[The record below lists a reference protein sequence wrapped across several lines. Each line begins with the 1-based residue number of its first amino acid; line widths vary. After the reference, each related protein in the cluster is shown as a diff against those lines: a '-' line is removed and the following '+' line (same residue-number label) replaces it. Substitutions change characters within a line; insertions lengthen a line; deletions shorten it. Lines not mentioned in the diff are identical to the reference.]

1 VLDKRKVIG
10 NFWKVESDLK
20 TKLYA
25 FEDKWKGKVMMEAG
39 ENPNR
44 GKELKHDFLN
54 EAHIAIVEAR
64 AIVQDEQSKFFDT
77 VTYPS
82 NDFGEM
88 LKEAGDRAKIL
99 VNANASPEL
108 ELRDKQRQTKDAL
121 EAKITE
127 QKNRIAALEVEIE
140 QRRQLI
146 EKKHAGMS
154 DASVDDI
161 EALKLEIATHRIKM
175 RQAEDDL
182 LIVRGQLEV
191 FLHIRST

>member
-1 VLDKRKVIG
+1 
-10 NFWKVESDLK
+10 
-20 TKLYA
+20 
-25 FEDKWKGKVMMEAG
+25 
-39 ENPNR
+39 
-44 GKELKHDFLN
+44 
-54 EAHIAIVEAR
+54 
-64 AIVQDEQSKFFDT
+64 
-77 VTYPS
+77 
-82 NDFGEM
+82 
-88 LKEAGDRAKIL
+88 

-108 ELRDKQRQTKDAL
+108 ELRDKQRQTKNAL

-127 QKNRIAALEVEIE
+127 QKNRVAALEVEIE

-146 EKKHAGMS
+146 EKKHTAMS
-154 DASVDDI
+154 DVLVDDI